1 MVDPREIVDFYH
13 PSTCFQQLK
22 LLNNERPV
30 KDPPRFVGLVDMSAG
45 GTAGGPT
52 QKRRIESPNLAKK
65 GYPAW

>member
-30 KDPPRFVGLVDMSAG
+30 KDPPRFVGLEACEVV
-45 GTAGGPT
+45 
-52 QKRRIESPNLAKK
+52 
-65 GYPAW
+65 